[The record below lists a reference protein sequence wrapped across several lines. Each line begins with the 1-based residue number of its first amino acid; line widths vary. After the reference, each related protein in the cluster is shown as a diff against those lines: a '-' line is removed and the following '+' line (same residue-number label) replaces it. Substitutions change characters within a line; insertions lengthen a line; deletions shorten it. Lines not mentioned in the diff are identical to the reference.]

1 MLVWLAVVFAGVLGN
16 GNPEAPE
23 ISREILSTVQTI
35 APLEEITLPEATM
48 VALARHTAASKQLVA
63 KLGVDGI
70 IVGELVGKKRSLTL
84 RLAVYSATGV
94 RRSFTELPLR
104 GRALG
109 ADQILVISE
118 NLAEEI
124 RLLAPADVPKPARKV
139 VPVVEASSAP
149 MQPLGDDEEDPLAKK
164 QARAATKT
172 VAAAEPASMDDEA
185 AGPAVTAAAPQRRTW
200 RVLRV
205 AGGMGI
211 VARKFTP
218 ADTTVRQY
226 SAAPVASIGL
236 AGQLR
241 PLRRVAVDGLWDRSL
256 VMHSPLNMMSVGT
269 TISRWEVA
277 ANVLATTGRVVVAAR
292 GGVGRRW
299 FVMDTDNATRSPDRD
314 YLYAIVGA
322 TVSAALARPVALT
335 INTAFQPVIAGDGG
349 WALGAG
355 ATFDIT
361 VHGPVHARIGGD
373 VQRFTSAGATDLFPS
388 AMASVA
394 AVY

>member
-1 MLVWLAVVFAGVLGN
+1 MLVWLAVVFAGILGN
-16 GNPEAPE
+16 GNPEAPK
-23 ISREILSTVQTI
+23 ISREILTTVQTLV
-35 APLEEITLPEATM
+35 PLEEITLPAASM
-48 VALARHTAASKQLVA
+48 VALTRHTAASKQLVA
-63 KLGVDGI
+63 KLGVDGV
-70 IVGELVGKKRSLTL
+70 IVGELVGRKGPLTL
-84 RLAVYSATGV
+84 RLAVYSRAGV
-94 RRSFTELPLR
+94 RRSFTELSLR
-104 GRALG
+104 GRDLG
-109 ADQILVISE
+109 ADQILVITE

-124 RLLAPADVPKPARKV
+124 RLLSPPDKPKPPPKV
-139 VPVVEASSAP
+139 VPVVEAASAP

-164 QARAATKT
+164 QPRAATKA
-172 VAAAEPASMDDEA
+172 VAAVEPASTDDEVA
-185 AGPAVTAAAPQRRTW
+185 APAVNAAAPQRRTW
-200 RVLRV
+200 RVLRI
-205 AGGMGI
+205 AGGIGI

-218 ADTTVRQY
+218 GDTTVRQY

-299 FVMDTDNATRSPDRD
+299 FVMDTDTVTRSPDRD

-322 TVSAALARPVALT
+322 SVSAALARPVALT
-335 INTAFQPVIAGDGG
+335 INAAFQPVIAGDGG

-355 ATFDIT
+355 ATLDIT
-361 VHGPVHARIGGD
+361 VHGPIHARIGGD

-388 AMASVA
+388 GMASVA
-394 AVY
+394 TVY